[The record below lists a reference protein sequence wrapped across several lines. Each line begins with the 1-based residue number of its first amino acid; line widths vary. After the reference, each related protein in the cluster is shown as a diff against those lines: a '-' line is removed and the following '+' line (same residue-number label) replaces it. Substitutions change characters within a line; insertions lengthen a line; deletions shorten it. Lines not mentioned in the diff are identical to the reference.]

1 MRIALISDIHANWV
15 SLEVVLA
22 DIDREQVDRIVCLG
36 DVAALGPQPREVLAR
51 LEALDCACVM
61 GNHDFHLL
69 NLDAEDEYAHG
80 ITELTVWCADQ
91 LSEAGFE
98 YLRSFQPTLRV
109 PLDARTTLL
118 CFHGSPRSDQDFIF
132 ATTPAGELD
141 EMLAGHTATV
151 LAGGHTHVQMSRQ
164 HKGAMI
170 VNPGSVGWPV
180 EEMPFEPPPRFLPW
194 AEYAIVNWTEGV
206 LGIELRRVPI
216 DLDAVKQAAL
226 TSAYPGADYWQKCW
240 ITPETG

>member
-1 MRIALISDIHANWV
+1 MRVALISDIHANWV
-15 SLEVVLA
+15 SLEAVLG
-22 DIDREQVDRIVCLG
+22 DIDRQQVDQIVCLG

-51 LEALDCACVM
+51 LEGLDCACVM

-80 ITELTVWCADQ
+80 ITELTAWCADR
-91 LSEAGFE
+91 LSEADFE

-109 PLDARTTLL
+109 PLDAHATLL

-132 ATTPAGELD
+132 ATTPVGELD
-141 EMLAGHTATV
+141 EMLAGYTATV

-194 AEYAIVNWTEGV
+194 AEYAIVSWVEGV

-216 DLDAVKQAAL
+216 DLDAVKQAAII
-226 TSAYPGADYWQKCW
+226 SAYPGAHYWVECW
-240 ITPETG
+240 ITPEMG